1 MSRRVA
7 RRGPS
12 PLLVRVAIV
21 VAIVVAVTGTGAGA
35 GWALWSATASQRV
48 QVTLGKT
55 SASLTGATPRTTTF
69 ADRGVATTTSVVA
82 RNTGTVAATWTLST
96 RLPSA
101 STSPARA
108 LAAAVDVQM
117 WAKTGAT
124 CDVVPTGALAGTWA
138 APPAPTG
145 RLAAAASAEW
155 CVRSV
160 PTAAAPAAA
169 TVNPIL
175 SLSVTAGGS
184 WTAVSEIHDFYQ
196 RSPASWPIRV
206 VPATCTPQGEYYAT
220 LSFDA
225 SLRPEATSYA
235 PYVGERR
242 IGTQPHNGSYPHFA
256 FTRDDLPAVPFG
268 DAPIRVDIRVMEGD
282 VPGAVAAQGT
292 VVPVTGTWGERNI
305 QCA

>member
-1 MSRRVA
+1 MSRRAA
-7 RRGPS
+7 RPGPS
-12 PLLVRVAIV
+12 PLLVRIAVV
-21 VAIVVAVTGTGAGA
+21 VALVVAVTGTGTAA

-55 SASLTGATPRTTTF
+55 SASLTGVVPRVVTF

-96 RLPSA
+96 RLPA
-101 STSPARA
+101 SSSPVARE
-108 LAAAVDVQM
+108 LAAAIDVRM

-124 CDVVPTGALAGTWA
+124 CDVVPAGALAGTWA
-138 APPAPTG
+138 APPTPKGT
-145 RLAAAASAEW
+145 LAAQSSSEW

-160 PTAAAPAAA
+160 ATASAPAAA

-175 SLSVTAGGS
+175 SLSLAAGGS

-196 RSPASWPIRV
+196 HAPASWPIPV

-220 LSFDA
+220 LSFDPTR
-225 SLRPEATSYA
+225 RPPQTSYA
-235 PYVGERR
+235 PYVGDRR
-242 IGTQPHNGSYPHFA
+242 VGTQPHDGSYPHFA
-256 FTRDDLPAVPFG
+256 FTREDLPAVPFG
-268 DAPIRVDIRVMEGD
+268 DGPIRIDIRVMDGD
-282 VPGAVAAQGT
+282 VPGAVAATGT
-292 VVPVTGTWGERNI
+292 VVPVAGTWGERNI

>member
-1 MSRRVA
+1 MNGRAA

-21 VAIVVAVTGTGAGA
+21 VALVVAVTGTGAGA
-35 GWALWSATASQRV
+35 GWALWGATAGQRV
-48 QVTLGKT
+48 QVTFGKT
-55 SASLTGATPRTTTF
+55 GASLTGVTPRVTTF
-69 ADRGVATTTSVVA
+69 VDRGVATVTSVVA
-82 RNTGTVAATWTLST
+82 RNTGTVPATWTLST
-96 RLPSA
+96 SLPA
-101 STSPARA
+101 TSTSQARA

-124 CDVVPTGALAGTWA
+124 CDVVPAGALTGTWA

-145 RLAAAASAEW
+145 RLGALASAEW

-175 SLSVTAGGS
+175 SLTVTSGGS

-196 RSPASWPIRV
+196 HSPASWPVPV
-206 VPATCTPQGEYYAT
+206 VTASCFTYDVYYAR
-220 LSFDA
+220 LRFDP
-225 SLRPEATSYA
+225 SQRPMDTSYA
-235 PYVGERR
+235 PYVGDRR
-242 IGTQPHNGSYPHFA
+242 IGTQLNSASYPEFA

-268 DAPIRVDIRVMEGD
+268 DAPIEVDIRVMTGD
-282 VPGAVAAQGT
+282 VPGAVAA
-292 VVPVTGTWGERNI
+292 TGTLVPGHDANGLRSI